1 MSWDGTGIVCR
12 IGGYCW
18 KNWHGGLAQGCL
30 NSKRK
35 SADYKWDRFCK
46 QGSNAYLI
54 KFPVRAIEMMLALK
68 CMANY
73 ALQLHDGYSDL
84 QWSKKQ
90 CVEDTSDF

>member
-35 SADYKWDRFCK
+35 SADYKWIVSAKR
-46 QGSNAYLI
+46 
-54 KFPVRAIEMMLALK
+54 
-68 CMANY
+68 
-73 ALQLHDGYSDL
+73 DL
-84 QWSKKQ
+84 
-90 CVEDTSDF
+90 THT